1 MNELKIKSTIK
12 NELNAISKE
21 DKDKLSSL
29 RVAALNKVE
38 HKKSSFFLKPM
49 IATAFVVPLMFLLN
63 MNIQEQN
70 INNVESTIVSTQF
83 DKEVYEWTD
92 NEFVYAMTLNTY
104 EIEIEDYYLY

>member
-1 MNELKIKSTIK
+1 MNELKIESTIK

-21 DKDKLSSL
+21 DKDRLSDI
-29 RVAALNKVE
+29 RVTALNKVE
-38 HKKSSFFLKPM
+38 QKKENFFLKSM

-63 MNIQEQN
+63 TNIQEQN
-70 INNVESTIVSTQF
+70 LNDVEPTIVSTQF